1 MRELKRM
8 GCAHSQAEKLLD
20 SSIPI
25 CLKCLEAPAIK
36 RKPPV
41 TADQVRTT
49 LLEGVLEAL
58 ALKNKAAEAF
68 EIAMGQFPSGSPDG
82 GYQRIKD
89 ASEQLSIARREMMTA
104 HNRLNDFLAQGIVP
118 EDLKRSA

>member
-1 MRELKRM
+1 M
-8 GCAHSQAEKLLD
+8 GCTHRQAETLLD

-25 CLKCLEAPAIK
+25 CLKCWEARATV

-49 LLEGVLEAL
+49 LLEGVLEAM
-58 ALKNKAAEAF
+58 ALKNKASEAF
-68 EIAMGQFPSGSPDG
+68 EIAIAQFPSGSPNG
-82 GYQRIKD
+82 GSRIKD
-89 ASEQLSIARREMMTA
+89 ASEQLSIARRGMMTA

-118 EDLKRSA
+118 EDLMRST

>member
-1 MRELKRM
+1 M
-8 GCAHSQAEKLLD
+8 GCTHSQGEKLLD

-25 CLKCLEAPAIK
+25 CLKCWDARATQ

-49 LLEGVLEAL
+49 LIEGVLEAI
-58 ALKNKAAEAF
+58 ALKNKASEAF
-68 EIAMGQFPSGSPDG
+68 EIVMGQFPGGLSSPNGS
-82 GYQRIKD
+82 QRIKD
-89 ASEQLSIARREMMTA
+89 ASEQLSFARRGMMAA

>member
-1 MRELKRM
+1 M

-25 CLKCLEAPAIK
+25 CLKCWETRATK

-41 TADQVRTT
+41 TADQVLTT
-49 LLEGVLEAL
+49 LIESVLEAT
-58 ALKNKAAEAF
+58 ALKSKASEAF
-68 EIAMGQFPSGSPDG
+68 EIVIGQFPDGLPSPNGS
-82 GYQRIKD
+82 QRIKD
-89 ASEQLSIARREMMTA
+89 ASEQLSRARRGMMTA

-118 EDLKRSA
+118 EDLRRSA

>member
-1 MRELKRM
+1 M
-8 GCAHSQAEKLLD
+8 GCAHSQAENLLD

-25 CLKCLEAPAIK
+25 CLKCWEARATK

-49 LLEGVLEAL
+49 LIEGVLEAM
-58 ALKNKAAEAF
+58 ALKNKASEAF
-68 EIAMGQFPSGSPDG
+68 EIVMGQFPSGSPNG
-82 GYQRIKD
+82 GSQRIKD
-89 ASEQLSIARREMMTA
+89 ASEQLSFARRGMMAA